1 MRHPGAGMS
10 DHDIDPAPSA
20 TWLAHAREGR
30 LAYQV
35 APDGTAV
42 FRPRVGAG
50 DSWAVSAGRGVVYAT
65 CTVRPRDGEP
75 YDVSLIDLDEGFRM
89 MSRVV
94 GVEPDAVAIGERVT
108 VEWEDDVPVFRPVG
122 EDAS

>member
-1 MRHPGAGMS
+1 MRHPAAGMS
-10 DHDIDPAPSA
+10 DSEIDPAPSS
-20 TWLAHAREGR
+20 TWLAHARDGR

-50 DSWAVSAGRGVVYAT
+50 QQWAFSTGLGVVYAT

-94 GVEPDAVAIGERVT
+94 GVPAEEVAIGARVRL
-108 VEWEDDVPVFRPVG
+108 EWEDAVPVFRPV
-122 EDAS
+122 AS

>member
-1 MRHPGAGMS
+1 MRHPAAGMS
-10 DHDIDPAPSA
+10 DSEIDPAPSA

-30 LAYQV
+30 LAFQV

-50 DSWAVSAGRGVVYAT
+50 ERWAVSAGLGVVYAT

-94 GVEPDAVAIGERVT
+94 GVPAAEVAIGARVAL
-108 VEWEDDVPVFRPVG
+108 EWEDEVPVFRPVT
-122 EDAS
+122 S

>member
-1 MRHPGAGMS
+1 MEL
-10 DHDIDPAPSA
+10 DPAPSA

-50 DSWAVSAGRGVVYAT
+50 AWAISTGRGRVHAT

-75 YDVSLIDLDEGFRM
+75 YDVSLVDLDEGFRM

-94 GVEPDAVAIGERVT
+94 GVAPEAVRIGARVQ
-108 VEWEDDVPVFRPVG
+108 VEWEGDVPVFRPVADG
-122 EDAS
+122 DDPAGAS